1 MEYSRPAMIDYLLYF
16 CKTCDEY
23 DKEKERLNALTDE
36 ALEAEFTT
44 EYNSLEGACPDLPLS
59 EGNTPDL
66 YLDF

>member
-1 MEYSRPAMIDYLLYF
+1 MKFTRPAMIDYLLYF

-23 DKEKERLNALTDE
+23 DKEKERLNALTDD

-66 YLDF
+66 YLYF

>member
-1 MEYSRPAMIDYLLYF
+1 MKFSRPAMIDYLLSF
-16 CKTCDEY
+16 CKTYDERG
-23 DKEKERLNALTDE
+23 KEEERLTALADE